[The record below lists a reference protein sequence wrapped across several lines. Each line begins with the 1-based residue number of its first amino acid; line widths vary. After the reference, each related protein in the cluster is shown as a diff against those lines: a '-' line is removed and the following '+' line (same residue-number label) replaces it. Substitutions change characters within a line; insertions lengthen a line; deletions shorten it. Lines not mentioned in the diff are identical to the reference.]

1 MKGGICLS
9 RRAQKWCTARLAKMD
24 RTSVDRHQHELRSL
38 SASGRESAW
47 MEPRLDFTHAATLRK
62 SYVVASSYRCG
73 STYFCAKLWNT
84 GVLGAPAE
92 YLNIGAGRMTRNTM
106 MARLHVHTPESYFAK
121 LLACRTS
128 KNGVFG
134 VKAHFPHFEAAL
146 SWYPP
151 LLSVLSPATYIY
163 VNRKDKL
170 AQAVSMARAMQ
181 TDAWQP
187 WEDGMNATVVYN
199 GPLIAQCLR
208 ELHQQGH
215 GWLGW
220 FATNNIKPF
229 IVHYEDLIVD
239 YAQVTGNIVDLLE
252 VANDEPE
259 EISLPVLEKQ
269 ADEINF
275 EWQERFER
283 AAPDWKSWFPL
294 PDL

>member
-1 MKGGICLS
+1 
-9 RRAQKWCTARLAKMD
+9 MD
-24 RTSVDRHQHELRSL
+24 RTSAGRYEHELRSPP
-38 SASGRESAW
+38 ASGRESAW
-47 MEPRLDFTHAATLRK
+47 MEPRLDFTHAAPLRK

-92 YLNIGAGRMTRNTM
+92 YLNVGAGRMTRNTM
-106 MARLHVHTPESYFAK
+106 MARLHVNTPVDYFAK
-121 LLACRTS
+121 LVACRTS

-146 SWYPP
+146 NWYPP
-151 LLSVLSPATYIY
+151 MLSVLSPVTYTYI
-163 VNRKDKL
+163 NRRDKL
-170 AQAVSMARAMQ
+170 AQAVSMARAVQ

-187 WEDGMNATVVYN
+187 WEDGIKAPVVYN
-199 GPLIAQCLR
+199 GPLIAQCLK

-215 GWLGW
+215 DWSRW
-220 FATNNIKPF
+220 FATNDIKPL
-229 IVHYEDLIVD
+229 IVHYEDLVADCVKVTRDIVE
-239 YAQVTGNIVDLLE
+239 LLE
-252 VANDEPE
+252 VANDKPE

-275 EWQERFER
+275 EWRERFEQ
-283 AAPDWKSWFPL
+283 AAPDWKSWFPS